1 MTAIAALLD
10 RSTFLRRVL
19 LVDAGTCIAMGVLL
33 LLLPAALSS
42 LLGLPAL
49 LLEYAGSSLL
59 PAST

>member
-1 MTAIAALLD
+1 MTAIAASLD
-10 RSTFLRRVL
+10 RSTFLRRAL
-19 LVDAGTCIAMGVLL
+19 LVDAATCIAMGVRL
-33 LLLPAALSS
+33 LLLPAAFSS

>member
-1 MTAIAALLD
+1 MTAIAASLD
-10 RSTFLRRVL
+10 RSTFLRRAL
-19 LVDAGTCIAMGVLL
+19 LVAAATCIAMGVLL